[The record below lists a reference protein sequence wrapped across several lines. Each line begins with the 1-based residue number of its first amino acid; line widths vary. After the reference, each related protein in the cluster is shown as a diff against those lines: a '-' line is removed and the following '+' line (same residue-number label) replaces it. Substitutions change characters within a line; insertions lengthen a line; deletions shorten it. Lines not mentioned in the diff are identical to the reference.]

1 MIVKNEIA
9 YKTYIWIFQL
19 SSIRIACCIETCQCL
34 FLLLALVLVLVL
46 FLALLAL
53 LLLVSA

>member
-1 MIVKNEIA
+1 MIVKDEIA
-9 YKTYIWIFQL
+9 YKTYIWVFQL

-34 FLLLALVLVLVL
+34 FLLLLLALVL
-46 FLALLAL
+46 FLAL